1 MEESKKEERHKQLNE
16 FILKCLKE
24 RPLSPSQ
31 ILKKIQEEK
40 DSKGKS
46 TFRVNTLIGLRKDH
60 LKDLE
65 KKYFIF
71 RLDKKDII
79 EYGKIADPKTYKI
92 SSKDFLEKF
101 WFKWE
106 KGAEKNYFHVYYFAT
121 PLTYKWEKILDKV
134 IKEVEKRL
142 DIFLGKER
150 IAKIKDTFKKLI
162 ESMQKVELFPKNKK
176 IKSKNLFYK
185 SFSEKEFKEVKKKMF
200 GFDIIEHDFSRHFSR
215 HFSHKIIPNKIFRSL
230 FHELMHY
237 QEKLHRL
244 IFVNPKIEIENILEV
259 I

>member
-1 MEESKKEERHKQLNE
+1 MTEKESIYKEL
-16 FILKCLKE
+16 
-24 RPLSPSQ
+24 
-31 ILKKIQEEK
+31 LKKSPLTAKGILEK
-40 DSKGKS
+40 RGVTIPPSMIKGKINPDYIKIVS
-46 TFRVNTLIGLRKDH
+46 KFVQNNLYEKQDQRLTLCKEGK
-60 LKDLE
+60 
-65 KKYFIF
+65 IF
-71 RLDKKDII
+71 RLYRDDKLS
-79 EYGKIADPKTYKI
+79 YGKIADSKTYRI
-92 SSKDFLEKF
+92 SAKDFLNEIWKIE
-101 WFKWE
+101 WGK
-106 KGAEKNYFHVYYFAT
+106 KVHSYYFAT
-121 PLTYKWEKILDKV
+121 PLTYKWMIILDKV

-150 IAKIKDTFKKLI
+150 IDEIKDTFKKLI

-215 HFSHKIIPNKIFRSL
+215 HLSHKIITNKIFISL